1 MRRFSVLLLGSLVG
15 CASTPPSPTTT
26 VSFIPGSDVIQVIV
40 HNEQPVRG
48 IQLVAPDGT
57 VTHATSINTDRLI
70 EPSGSSVGVGIGGFG
85 FGRGGGFGSS
95 VGVGLPV
102 GGGGR
107 PVDTV
112 TSASIQVAPAYRA
125 DWQHYHIEVLVGEPS
140 KIISLA
146 APQPS

>member
-1 MRRFSVLLLGSLVG
+1 MRWLSVLLLGSLAG
-15 CASTPPSPTTT
+15 CASAPSPTTT
-26 VSFIPGSDVIQVIV
+26 ASFIPGSDVIQVIV

-48 IQLVAPDGT
+48 VQLVAPDGT

-70 EPSGSSVGVGIGGFG
+70 EPNSGSSVGVGIGGFG

-95 VGVGLPV
+95 VGVGFPV
-102 GGGGR
+102 GGGSR

-112 TSASIQVAPAYRA
+112 ASASIPVAPGYRA

-140 KIISLA
+140 RIISIA